1 MITSLLLRG
10 KFGSSVSFSFVVL
23 RDDLISVPRWGLEM
37 RLHHFSDCVSEE
49 AQMLRTA
56 VCISEDV
63 GMDERHVGQT
73 ARFMLR
79 VCKVMN
85 SRLY

>member
-1 MITSLLLRG
+1 
-10 KFGSSVSFSFVVL
+10 
-23 RDDLISVPRWGLEM
+23 M

-63 GMDERHVGQT
+63 DMDERHVGQT

-85 SRLY
+85 SRLYWL